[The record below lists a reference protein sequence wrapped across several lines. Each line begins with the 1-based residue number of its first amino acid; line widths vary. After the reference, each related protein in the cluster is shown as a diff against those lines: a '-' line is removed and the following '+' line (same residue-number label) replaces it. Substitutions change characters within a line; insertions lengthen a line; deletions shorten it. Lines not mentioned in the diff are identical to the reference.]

1 MCFHHLLVCHELV
14 EKEISSLCG
23 CAEKGS
29 TFAKHIV
36 CESLKNLVQSKV
48 GKTNVI
54 AKEHEMQLKRHNK
67 YSKSCK

>member
-1 MCFHHLLVCHELV
+1 LV
-14 EKEISSLCG
+14 EKEISSLYG
-23 CAEKGS
+23 CAKKGL

-54 AKEHEMQLKRHNK
+54 AKEHEM
-67 YSKSCK
+67 